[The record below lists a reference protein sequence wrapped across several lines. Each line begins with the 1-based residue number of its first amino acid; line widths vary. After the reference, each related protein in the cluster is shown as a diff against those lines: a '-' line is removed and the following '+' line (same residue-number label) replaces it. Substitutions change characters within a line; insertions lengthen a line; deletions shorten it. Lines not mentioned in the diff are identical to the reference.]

1 MYKIFDLVLN
11 IIMAIIPCSDCK
23 KKKIEKSNLI
33 FLKLNRITHE
43 T

>member
-1 MYKIFDLVLN
+1 
-11 IIMAIIPCSDCK
+11 MAVIPCSDCK
-23 KKKIEKSNLI
+23 KGKKIEKSNLI